1 VGSTPTFGTDGSGF
15 PEPFFVS
22 HTQILDILIVETAF
36 IGFRIV
42 NMAEETPRKRVE
54 IRRRTGQ
61 FSGIQVMFAAI
72 LSIGLFL
79 AIDFSGRITA
89 SQPLQQAYES
99 VRAEID
105 DLRAE
110 QQALI
115 RERDY
120 VRSDAYVAQ
129 WARSEGKL
137 IQPGEVLV
145 VPVPSGESLEAASVP
160 SIETEDIR
168 TTPPE
173 PQTWTLWWNLFF
185 DSPPPRF
192 E

>member
-1 VGSTPTFGTDGSGF
+1 
-15 PEPFFVS
+15 
-22 HTQILDILIVETAF
+22 
-36 IGFRIV
+36 
-42 NMAEETPRKRVE
+42 MAQEAPRKQVE
-54 IRRRTGQ
+54 VRRRTGQ
-61 FSGIQVMFAAI
+61 FSGVQVLFAAI

-89 SQPLQQAYES
+89 SQPLQQAYEN
-99 VRAEID
+99 VRAEIEE
-105 DLRAE
+105 LRSE
-110 QQALI
+110 QAALI

-145 VPVPSGESLEAASVP
+145 VPVPSGVIAEEIAAPVIP
-160 SIETEDIR
+160 LDTIR

-173 PQTWTLWWNLFF
+173 PESWTLWWNLFF
-185 DSPPPRF
+185 DSPPPSF

>member
-1 VGSTPTFGTDGSGF
+1 MAAEKAPK
-15 PEPFFVS
+15 
-22 HTQILDILIVETAF
+22 
-36 IGFRIV
+36 RI
-42 NMAEETPRKRVE
+42 E

-61 FSGIQVMFAAI
+61 FSGLQVMFAAI

-89 SQPLQQAYES
+89 SQPLQQAYEN

-105 DLRAE
+105 VLRQE
-110 QQALI
+110 QEALI

-129 WARSEGKL
+129 WARSEGKMV
-137 IQPGEVLV
+137 QAGEVLI
-145 VPVPSGESLEAASVP
+145 VPVPSGVGIEVVPTPQFVIDNQPITTSES
-160 SIETEDIR
+160 
-168 TTPPE
+168 
-173 PQTWTLWWNLFF
+173 QTWTTWWSLFF
-185 DSPPPRF
+185 DTVPPSF